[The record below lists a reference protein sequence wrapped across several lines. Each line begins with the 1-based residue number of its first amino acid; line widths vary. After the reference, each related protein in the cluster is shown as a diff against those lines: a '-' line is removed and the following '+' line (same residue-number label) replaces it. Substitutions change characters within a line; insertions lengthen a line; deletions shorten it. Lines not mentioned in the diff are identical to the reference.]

1 VVDLGNGIPGI
12 FGRVA
17 VDRVVIENTEDLCHY
32 CHSSFWANA
41 FRLILAFPLPAG
53 AVRESR
59 FFGGRPAQKTSLHP
73 TVKINK

>member
-1 VVDLGNGIPGI
+1 MSLL
-12 FGRVA
+12 
-17 VDRVVIENTEDLCHY
+17 VDRGL
-32 CHSSFWANA
+32 ALNA